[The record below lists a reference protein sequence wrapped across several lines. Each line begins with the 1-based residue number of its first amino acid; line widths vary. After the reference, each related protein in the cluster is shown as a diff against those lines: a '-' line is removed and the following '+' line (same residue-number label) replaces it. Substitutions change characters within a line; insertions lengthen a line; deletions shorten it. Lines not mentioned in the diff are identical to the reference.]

1 MSKVKEQV
9 ATARKILDKYGEEI
23 RSRWPAIGTGIGN
36 KIRKGKIT
44 DEVAII
50 FYVKKKKSH
59 EDLSAE
65 GKEPIPEN
73 FHGILTD
80 VQELDLKKRL

>member
-1 MSKVKEQV
+1 VPKANEELT
-9 ATARKILDKYGEEI
+9 TARDVLNTHRKEI
-23 RSRWPAIGTGIGN
+23 KERWHNTGTAVGY

-50 FYVKKKKSH
+50 FYVKKKQTN
-59 EDLSAE
+59 DILLAE

-73 FHGILTD
+73 FYGCPTD
-80 VQELDLKKRL
+80 VQELEVKKRI